1 MTQCEILWQ
10 QASFLLLT
18 FCDIAYAQVIDLRNK
33 IFDEKT
39 MKMTYVAL
47 QKPIIYLCLDHLGFL
62 FFSFFFSKLSLIII
76 NTCPPSSPW
85 TSSCLVTW
93 IAPT

>member
-1 MTQCEILWQ
+1 MVSICHCSPPPPPSLPPLPWLPLPQHLYPCRVTEIIYTSANQMTQCEILWQ

-47 QKPIIYLCLDHLGFL
+47 
-62 FFSFFFSKLSLIII
+62 
-76 NTCPPSSPW
+76 
-85 TSSCLVTW
+85 
-93 IAPT
+93 